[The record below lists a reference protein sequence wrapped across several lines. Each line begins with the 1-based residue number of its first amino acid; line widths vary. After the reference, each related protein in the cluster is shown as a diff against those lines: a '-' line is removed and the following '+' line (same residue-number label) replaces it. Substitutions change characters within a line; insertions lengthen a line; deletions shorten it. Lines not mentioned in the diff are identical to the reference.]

1 MKQPLTERQQEVYDM
16 IVYGHSQKDV
26 AKFLHISLPSVN
38 QVVKRL
44 VELGYLLEKSRG
56 VYLKNTAR
64 NREKVIHT
72 AALTT

>member
-1 MKQPLTERQQEVYDM
+1 MKQPLTDRQEQIYDM

-26 AKFLHISLPSVN
+26 SQFLRITLPSVN

-56 VYLKNTAR
+56 VYLKNTPK
-64 NREKVIHT
+64 NREKFSTV
-72 AALTT
+72 AK

>member
-16 IVYGHSQKDV
+16 IVYGHSQTIIAQYLKITV
-26 AKFLHISLPSVN
+26 PAVN
-38 QVVKRL
+38 QVVLRL

-64 NREKVIHT
+64 NRQKLSTPVS
-72 AALTT
+72 